1 MVIVALTALYALIVR
16 SRHYGLTVERV
27 WAFVVASAALLYS
40 VGYSIAVF
48 RKGAWLGAIARVN
61 VIVAL
66 ALIVIISAAL
76 TPLLSPYRLAAN
88 SQFQLVQERGLKAI
102 ESPDVSRMR
111 VQSFGQNSPL
121 RYLRFDAG
129 KYGRARLKELADS
142 YAGADADAIR
152 QAATAML
159 AQSSRYE
166 SFARVDVPDVL
177 KKLRIYPA
185 GRTLDQSLIDT
196 LTTDLSQPG
205 GDLRL
210 GNFSIESTAGIF
222 IDLNND
228 KLDEFV
234 FLTSYRGRAYENRLG
249 KWVYVGNVGTVDI
262 PGAARDL
269 INDLA
274 KGSVS
279 ARPSKW
285 SDLVIGRHTY
295 RINAQD

>member
-1 MVIVALTALYALIVR
+1 
-16 SRHYGLTVERV
+16 
-27 WAFVVASAALLYS
+27 
-40 VGYSIAVF
+40 
-48 RKGAWLGAIARVN
+48 
-61 VIVAL
+61 
-66 ALIVIISAAL
+66 
-76 TPLLSPYRLAAN
+76 
-88 SQFQLVQERGLKAI
+88 
-102 ESPDVSRMR
+102 MR